1 MKRSALTLV
10 ELIAGL
16 AILAIIA
23 GVTSLNTD
31 FSRQSSVNEAAKVA
45 KFLTSSM
52 VKADSLQSNFEL
64 AVESQS
70 IRVTWVKSSFKAQ
83 RREEVL
89 EASRGC
95 SYEWYSATYR
105 ANSQELEYSTETNS
119 FNKGGTITVYGRGNP
134 HYAIIASIGSRVRTS
149 DTPPDKNEVSDD
161 D

>member
-16 AILAIIA
+16 AILALIA

-31 FSRQSSVNEAAKVA
+31 FSRQTSVNEAAKVA
-45 KFLTSSM
+45 KFITSSM
-52 VKADSLQSNFEL
+52 VKADNLHSNFTL

-70 IRVTWVKSSFKAQ
+70 IKITWMRLPYGSEG
-83 RREEVL
+83 REEVL

-95 SYEWYSATYR
+95 SYTVNN
-105 ANSQELEYSTETNS
+105 ANIEYSYS
-119 FNKGGTITVYGRGNP
+119 SSAYSKGGTIAVRGRGDP
-134 HYAIIASIGSRVRTS
+134 HYVILASIGGRVRTS
-149 DTPPDKNEVSDD
+149 DTPPRSDEDND

>member
-1 MKRSALTLV
+1 MKRPALSLI
-10 ELIAGL
+10 ELTAGL
-16 AILAIIA
+16 AILAILA
-23 GVTSLNTD
+23 GASVINTE
-31 FSRQSSVNEAAKVA
+31 FTTQSSVHEAERVA

-52 VKADSLQSNFEL
+52 VKADTLQSNFKL

-70 IRVTWVKSSFKAQ
+70 IWVIWVESPFKAQ

-89 EASRGC
+89 GASRGC

-105 ANSQELEYSTETNS
+105 ANSQKLEYRSSVNS